1 MFFLH
6 LKHQFCNHQILGR
19 TSVDVIKSG
28 GYKIGALDVERT
40 LLEHPKIREVAVC
53 GIEDLT
59 YGQKVAAI
67 IVMDETDTSLE
78 LNDLRVWAQNKMPN
92 YTIPTVLKIM
102 KELPRNDMGKV
113 NKKELIKI
121 AFPSI

>member
-1 MFFLH
+1 
-6 LKHQFCNHQILGR
+6 
-19 TSVDVIKSG
+19 
-28 GYKIGALDVERT
+28 
-40 LLEHPKIREVAVC
+40 VAVC